1 MQTGHFQA
9 QKKTKKKT
17 PEGGAVNGTSRGH
30 HFVASKSDICVYIM
44 HPQMT
49 FNQDQHHL
57 KGAEYMALL

>member
-9 QKKTKKKT
+9 QKKTIKKT

-44 HPQMT
+44 HQ
-49 FNQDQHHL
+49 
-57 KGAEYMALL
+57 